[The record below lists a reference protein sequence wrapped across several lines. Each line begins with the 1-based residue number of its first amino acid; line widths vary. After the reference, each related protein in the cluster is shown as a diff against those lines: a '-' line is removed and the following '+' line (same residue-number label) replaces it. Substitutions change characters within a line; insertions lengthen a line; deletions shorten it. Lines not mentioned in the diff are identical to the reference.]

1 MEEDA
6 VVRAKPASNYYI
18 KIEASVMTEE
28 KKQQV
33 LEPRHSAGL
42 DLRFH
47 ETGSTAGFE
56 WQARF
61 TAQL

>member
-1 MEEDA
+1 MLYL
-6 VVRAKPASNYYI
+6 VRAKPASNYYI

-28 KKQQV
+28 KKQV
-33 LEPRHSAGL
+33 LGTTAPLAGL

-61 TAQL
+61 WPQL